1 MNQFSKPNFIE
12 SYVSDFHATLIST
25 TPTKYCGGFAEYRTS
40 ISANSTNSLDAF
52 FKTSQGTIKQPS
64 HSVRLQSKRKSL
76 ALNAEAEESL
86 KKRLDETIAKNSA
99 AKIIIYTAND
109 PRETRM
115 KCRDIYKQLEMLDV
129 EYKTVDFTGKESKP
143 NLQREYDRMCFQ
155 IRMARTKMCRGQLQ
169 GRDILPQIFYKREY
183 RGSYDE
189 FDSAVRGNKVREFLD
204 IPEDRVEVED
214 EIEDEVRFTTTES
227 EEEVSTE
234 NSHLENMLFES
245 RVRAKR
251 RASLKPTILNLK
263 APIPKELTEPS
274 RSPNPTR
281 REPTQPPRTP
291 TPPPRTP
298 TPPPKIPP
306 PPPREPTPP
315 PRELTPP
322 PPREPTPPPPREP
335 TPPPKP
341 IPAPRKFTLPP
352 KTPKPPPSLPTD
364 LSQKL
369 KSITLKAKSSAADL
383 ILKPKKPPQEAP
395 HSQTETTAVAAKK
408 FLKFTKKSNHEK
420 NTSPAPTLAEIKAK
434 KAAEKAAIEEEERYI
449 QAEFIAFQKLER
461 RKAKE
466 AEREAKKKA
475 RFDAMSDEEKKE
487 LALKQKKR
495 EEMLER
501 MEAYKREF
509 CASFGEEAPSFT
521 EVAAA
526 LVDFAKLER
535 LREAKISEEQ
545 NK

>member
-1 MNQFSKPNFIE
+1 
-12 SYVSDFHATLIST
+12 L
-25 TPTKYCGGFAEYRTS
+25 R
-40 ISANSTNSLDAF
+40 
-52 FKTSQGTIKQPS
+52 
-64 HSVRLQSKRKSL
+64 
-76 ALNAEAEESL
+76 
-86 KKRLDETIAKNSA
+86 KRLEETIAKNGA

-109 PRETRM
+109 PRETRI

-129 EYKTVDFTGKESKP
+129 EYKTVDFTGKENKP

-204 IPEDRVEVED
+204 IPEDRVAVED
-214 EIEDEVRFTTTES
+214 EVEDEVRFTTTES
-227 EEEVSTE
+227 DEEVIPVE

-251 RASLKPTILNLK
+251 RASLKPAILDSK
-263 APIPKELTEPS
+263 KPIPRDLTPPPKS
-274 RSPNPTR
+274 YMVRDPTPPPR
-281 REPTQPPRTP
+281 KQAPPPRTP

-298 TPPPKIPP
+298 TPPPRTPT

-315 PRELTPP
+315 PAREPTPPPPRRPTPP

-335 TPPPKP
+335 TPPLSRKPTPPPPREPTPPPKP
-341 IPAPRKFTLPP
+341 KFTPKFTLPP
-352 KTPKPPPSLPTD
+352 KTPKPPPTLPTD

-369 KSITLKAKSSAADL
+369 KSITLKAKASAADL
-383 ILKPKKPPQEAP
+383 ILKPKKPAQESTT

-408 FLKFTKKSNHEK
+408 YLKFTKKTNQDK
-420 NTSPAPTLAEIKAK
+420 NTPAPTLAEIKAK
-434 KAAEKAAIEEEERYI
+434 KAAEKAALEEEERYI
-449 QAEFIAFQKLER
+449 KSEFIAFQKMER

-509 CASFGEEAPSFT
+509 CASFGDEAPSFT

-535 LREAKISEEQ
+535 LREAKIIEEQ